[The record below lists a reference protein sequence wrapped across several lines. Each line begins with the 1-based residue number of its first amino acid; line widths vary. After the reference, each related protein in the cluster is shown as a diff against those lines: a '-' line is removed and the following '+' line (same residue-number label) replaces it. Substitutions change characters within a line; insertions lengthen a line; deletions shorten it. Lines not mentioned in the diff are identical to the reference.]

1 MRDTDRRKYPDAFG
15 RQVQRKAG
23 APLFRGASPKSCS
36 EITEKCPTIR
46 RTKPHFKKQIVTF
59 GAYQILLRI
68 YLFMSDQIKHE
79 CGIVLIRLLKPLDYY
94 RQKYGSVRYALNKL
108 HLLMQKQH
116 NRGQDG
122 AGVACIKFD
131 VEPGHR
137 YIGRYRSNEPQALK
151 DIFKKIDGYFEEVY
165 KRDPQLLK
173 NTDYLKEHIPFV
185 GELLMGHLRYGTF
198 GKNSIESCHPFLR
211 QNNWMSRNLVVAGNF
226 NLTNVDEQFQ
236 QLVDMGQHPK
246 EMADTVTVLE
256 KIGHFVDMDNERLFR
271 EFKRKNHSNAEI
283 SRLIG
288 ENLDIAGILRQATKR
303 FDGGYVITGMLGH
316 GDAFVVRDPNGI
328 RPCFYLQTDEFVVA
342 TSERPVLQT
351 AFNVPIGSIRELKPG
366 HALVIKRNGEV
377 SEPEIREPK
386 KRSSCSF
393 ERIYFSR
400 GSDADIYQERKSLGR
415 HLSRKVLSAV
425 NFDIDNTVFSFI
437 PNTAETAYYGMI
449 EGVNEWLDGE
459 KRRMI
464 LELNGHLSDQRL
476 NDILA
481 KKVRV
486 EKIAVKDVK
495 LRTFITD
502 DLHRDEM
509 VAHVYD
515 VTYGIVK
522 NQVDTLVIVDDSI
535 VRGTTLKQSILK
547 ILDRLKPK
555 KIIVVSSAPQIRYPD
570 CYGIDMA
577 KLGDFIAF
585 QAAISLHKE
594 QGTEFI
600 VDEVY
605 EQCIA
610 QDSYP
615 KEEMTNVVKRIYEP
629 FTEQEISDKI
639 AELVTP
645 SGMNAEVKVL
655 YQNLEDLHQ
664 AIPGHTGDWYFSGN
678 YPTPGGNKV
687 VNRAF
692 INFYNRVNER
702 AY

>member
-1 MRDTDRRKYPDAFG
+1 
-15 RQVQRKAG
+15 
-23 APLFRGASPKSCS
+23 
-36 EITEKCPTIR
+36 
-46 RTKPHFKKQIVTF
+46 
-59 GAYQILLRI
+59 
-68 YLFMSDQIKHE
+68 MSDKLKHE
-79 CGIVLIRLLKPLDYY
+79 CGIVLFRLLKPLDYY
-94 RQKYGSVRYALNKL
+94 KQKYGSVRYALNKL
-108 HLLMQKQH
+108 NLLMEKQH

-131 VEPGHR
+131 VPAGHR
-137 YIGRYRSNEPQALK
+137 YIGRYRSNNQQPLK
-151 DIFKKIDGYFEEVY
+151 DIFEKINHYFEEILHDNPE
-165 KRDPQLLK
+165 KIND
-173 NTDYLKEHIPFV
+173 TEYLKTHVPFV

-198 GKNSIESCHPFLR
+198 GKNSIENCHPFLR

-236 QLVDMGQHPK
+236 QLVDLGQHPK
-246 EMADTVTVLE
+246 EMSDTVTVLE
-256 KIGHFVDMDNERLFR
+256 KIGHFLDMENERLFR
-271 EFKRKNHSNAEI
+271 DFKRKGHSNTEISNLIAENIDIAEI
-283 SRLIG
+283 LK
-288 ENLDIAGILRQATKR
+288 QASKR

-328 RPCFYLQTDEFVVA
+328 RPCFYLQTDEFIVA

-351 AFNVPIGSIRELKPG
+351 TFNVPIGAIKELKPG
-366 HALVIKRNGEV
+366 HALIIKRNGEV

-400 GSDADIYQERKSLGR
+400 GSDADIYNERKALGEQISPKI
-415 HLSRKVLSAV
+415 LKTIDY
-425 NFDIDNTVFSFI
+425 DIENTVFSYI
-437 PNTAETAYYGMI
+437 PNTAETAYMGLI
-449 EGVNEWLDGE
+449 EGVNTWLNRE
-459 KRRMI
+459 KQRQI
-464 LELNGHLSDQRL
+464 LQLNGEFSEERLHRILSRK
-476 NDILA
+476 IRTEKLA
-481 KKVRV
+481 
-486 EKIAVKDVK
+486 IKDVK

-509 VAHVYD
+509 VAHIYD
-515 VTYGIVK
+515 VTYGVVK
-522 NQVDTLVIVDDSI
+522 DNVDTLVIVDDSI

-547 ILDRLKPK
+547 ILDRLGPK
-555 KIIVVSSAPQIRYPD
+555 RIVIVSSAPQIRYPD

-577 KLGDFIAF
+577 KMADFIAF
-585 QAAISLHKE
+585 QAAIELHKDN
-594 QGTEFI
+594 GTSFM

-615 KEEMTNVVKRIYEP
+615 KEEIRNVVKRIYEP

-639 AELVTP
+639 AELVKP
-645 SGMNAEVKVL
+645 KGIRAEVIVIF
-655 YQNLEDLHQ
+655 QNLEDLHH
-664 AIPGHTGDWYFSGN
+664 AIPNHTGDWYFSGN

-692 INFYNRVNER
+692 INYYNKVNER

>member
-1 MRDTDRRKYPDAFG
+1 
-15 RQVQRKAG
+15 
-23 APLFRGASPKSCS
+23 
-36 EITEKCPTIR
+36 
-46 RTKPHFKKQIVTF
+46 
-59 GAYQILLRI
+59 
-68 YLFMSDQIKHE
+68 MSDQIKHE
-79 CGIVLIRLLKPLDYY
+79 CGIVLFRLLKPLDYY
-94 RQKYGSVRYALNKL
+94 KQKYGSVRYALNKL
-108 HLLMQKQH
+108 NLLMEKQH

-131 VEPGHR
+131 VPAGHR
-137 YIGRYRSNEPQALK
+137 YIGRYRSNNQQPLK
-151 DIFKKIDGYFEEVY
+151 DIFEKINHYFEEILHDNPE
-165 KRDPQLLK
+165 KIND
-173 NTDYLKEHIPFV
+173 TEYLKTHVPFV

-198 GKNSIESCHPFLR
+198 GKNSIENCHPFLR

-236 QLVDMGQHPK
+236 QLVDLGQHPK
-246 EMADTVTVLE
+246 EMSDTVTVLE
-256 KIGHFVDMDNERLFR
+256 KIGHFLDMENERLFR
-271 EFKRKNHSNAEI
+271 DFKRKGHSNAEI
-283 SRLIG
+283 SNLIA
-288 ENLDIAGILRQATKR
+288 EHIDIAEILKQASKR

-328 RPCFYLQTDEFVVA
+328 RPCYYLQTEEFIVA

-351 AFNVPIGSIRELKPG
+351 TFNVPIGSIKELKPG

-377 SEPEIREPK
+377 TEPEIREPK
-386 KRSSCSF
+386 TRSSCSF

-400 GSDADIYQERKSLGR
+400 GSDADIYTERKALGEQISKKI
-415 HLSRKVLSAV
+415 LKTIDY
-425 NFDIDNTVFSFI
+425 DIENTVFSYI
-437 PNTAETAYYGMI
+437 PNTAETAYLGLI
-449 EGVNEWLDGE
+449 EGVNAWLNRE
-459 KRRMI
+459 KQRQI
-464 LELNGHLSDQRL
+464 LQLNGEFSGARLQSILSRK
-476 NDILA
+476 IRTEKLA
-481 KKVRV
+481 
-486 EKIAVKDVK
+486 IKDVK

-515 VTYGIVK
+515 VTYGVVK
-522 NQVDTLVIVDDSI
+522 DDVDTLVIVDDSI

-547 ILDRLKPK
+547 ILDRLGPK
-555 KIIVVSSAPQIRYPD
+555 RIVIVSSAPQIRYPD

-577 KLGDFIAF
+577 KMGDFIAF
-585 QAAISLHKE
+585 QAAIALHKDN
-594 QGTEFI
+594 GTTYM

-615 KEEMTNVVKRIYEP
+615 KEEMRNVVKRIYEP

-639 AELVTP
+639 AELVKP
-645 SGMNAEVKVL
+645 KGIKAEVVVIF
-655 YQNLEDLHQ
+655 QNLEDLHH
-664 AIPGHTGDWYFSGN
+664 AIPNHTGDWYFSGN

-692 INFYNRVNER
+692 INFYNKVNER